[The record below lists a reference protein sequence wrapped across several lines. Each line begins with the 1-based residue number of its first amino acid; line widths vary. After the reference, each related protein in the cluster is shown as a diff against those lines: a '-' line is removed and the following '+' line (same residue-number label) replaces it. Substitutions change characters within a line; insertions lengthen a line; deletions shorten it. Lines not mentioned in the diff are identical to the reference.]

1 MFNSILA
8 DSSGALESIQQLFT
22 QLAGDFNPATVVS
35 ILGVAI
41 AACVGLFL
49 FWFGGRKIVRMVST
63 ALRKGKLSI

>member
-1 MFNSILA
+1 MEPTTMA
-8 DSSGALESIQQLFT
+8 SSALESVQTLFT
-22 QLAGDFNPATVVS
+22 QLSGDFNPATVVS

>member
-1 MFNSILA
+1 MEPTTMANTAI
-8 DSSGALESIQQLFT
+8 ESVQTLFT
-22 QLAGDFNPATVVS
+22 QLSGDFNPATVVS